1 MMKKIIVISILFV
14 FCHLISCSEDNP
26 TNSSVSKKYPNSVGS
41 EWEYGTIMIFEFYD
55 STAQIIETDTIDLS
69 NTIVKIV
76 KTNDSLGVYKELTL
90 FESYDVSS
98 PEYKGKHWYSNT
110 DTDLSAIAY
119 SNAGSARFIVPKITS
134 RKYLTFNE
142 LKSIINSPDQN
153 LFSAKSESVSD
164 TILFYDVPRK
174 ALAYPLAVN
183 QHWVELETPWYRER
197 YIERSVTLNF
207 NGRVIKCYEIK
218 VNWPDFK
225 IEINDYVNLNIGLLR
240 RDIISD
246 SVLFTDPSSP
256 DSGRF
261 GRYYESS
268 NLVRTNR

>member
-1 MMKKIIVISILFV
+1 MKKIIIASLLVSFIL
-14 FCHLISCSEDNP
+14 LISCSEDNP
-26 TNSSVSKKYPNSVGS
+26 TTSGNIKKYPDSLGT

-55 STAQIIETDTIDLS
+55 STAQIIETDTLDVS
-69 NTIVKIV
+69 NTIVKII

-98 PEYKGKHWYSNT
+98 PENKGKHWYSNT
-110 DTDLSAIAY
+110 DSDLSAIAY
-119 SNAGSARFIVPKITS
+119 SNAGSARFLVPKITN
-134 RKYLTFNE
+134 RRYLTFEE

-153 LFSAKSESVSD
+153 LISAKSESISD

-197 YIERSVTLNF
+197 YVERSITLNF
-207 NGRVIKCYEIK
+207 NGRTVKCYEIK

-240 RDIISD
+240 RDIIAD